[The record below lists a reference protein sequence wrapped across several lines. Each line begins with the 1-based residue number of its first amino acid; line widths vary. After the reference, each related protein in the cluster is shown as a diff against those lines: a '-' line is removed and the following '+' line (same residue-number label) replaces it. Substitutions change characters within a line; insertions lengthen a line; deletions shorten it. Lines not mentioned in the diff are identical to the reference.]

1 MATEILTADRAE
13 QFIHLFNQVQNA
25 LVLLTQKPAGSS
37 FKVVVTA
44 ACGLNAA
51 VRANKTR
58 LEQFAMLRNAIVHDE
73 EYPPNIVAM
82 PSEEALRRFQAVA
95 EQILEPKRVIPTFA
109 CEVHCFSVA
118 DLLLEALAFMDAND
132 FTQIVCRDSG
142 GRLRMITVEGITNW
156 LRKERENYQATL
168 SDTRLADLL
177 PLEPPHSF
185 TMMAP
190 DKTVFDAK
198 EAFQSIHP
206 EATRLYAIIVTDDG
220 TDIGQPIGFVTPWD
234 LVHNP
239 RLLATEDPCRL
250 S

>member
-1 MATEILTADRAE
+1 MAAEILTADRAE

-25 LVLLTQKPAGSS
+25 LLFISGKPAGTS
-37 FKVVVTA
+37 FKLVVAA
-44 ACGLNAA
+44 ACDLNAA

-82 PSEEALRRFQAVA
+82 PSEEALRRFKAVA
-95 EQILEPKRVIPTFA
+95 EQILEPKRVIPAFA
-109 CEVHCFSVA
+109 CEVRCFSAA
-118 DLLLEALAFMDAND
+118 DSLLEALAFMETKD
-132 FTQIVCRDSG
+132 FTQVVCRESG
-142 GRLRMITVEGITNW
+142 ERLRLITVEGITNW

-168 SDTRLADLL
+168 SDTKLADLL
-177 PLEPPHSF
+177 PLEPPQCFSI
-185 TMMAP
+185 MAP

-206 EATRLYAIIVTDDG
+206 GSTRLYAIIVTDDG
-220 TDIGQPIGFVTPWD
+220 TDTGQPVGFVTPWD

-239 RLLATEDPCRL
+239 RLSATEYPSQL
-250 S
+250 P